1 VTARLVRQL
10 TNRTA
15 LVLVVEDD
23 PRLAKLI
30 ARFLEHAGYET
41 AQAADGLE
49 AVDRAHIQQP
59 DLIVMDLMLPL
70 LTGGEAAQRIKA
82 DPDTSHIPIIAIS
95 GVADAE
101 GLAEVLPIDGV
112 LVKPFDLEDLRSIAA
127 EMLNTASAPGYLS
140 QAG

>member
-1 VTARLVRQL
+1 MTARLVRQL

-41 AQAADGLE
+41 AQAADGIE
-49 AVDRAHIQQP
+49 AVDRALIQQP
-59 DLIVMDLMLPL
+59 DLIVMDLMLPR

-82 DPDTSHIPIIAIS
+82 DPDTAHIPIVAIS

-112 LVKPFDLEDLRSIAA
+112 LVKPFDLEDLRNIAA
-127 EMLNTASAPGYLS
+127 ELLNTASAPGYLS